1 MFLSRWTLF
10 QGIIII
16 LLVILA
22 FIADIFKSDAAIP
35 INSNNEPH
43 SFMLWMILFFIVV
56 NILLSLIMYFQ
67 TKKSE
72 TFLMHR
78 LWDKAHILMPVLFV
92 LSLIVIMV
100 LFIFDPINQLI
111 QVNRWIMYL
120 LLYYLLFLFNLII
133 LAIVNKVKGNTTS
146 NGNKIKISFVWTSV
160 ILLIV
165 NMVF

>member
-133 LAIVNKVKGNTTS
+133 LAIVNKLKGNTTS